1 MVKSVTCCTFHT
13 VMSYF
18 SVTTIN
24 SFRIIQV
31 KQQFYGLDTTGC
43 AYYANHTGIKII
55 APYISTA
62 SLVNTK
68 M

>member
-1 MVKSVTCCTFHT
+1 
-13 VMSYF
+13 MSYF